1 MRASKA
7 LTAAAAFDGTEHGV
21 TDWRLGGEPGGPK
34 VPRYRP
40 FGEQRSTSGPKAA
53 RQDSCQIHPFSSA
66 VVIASIRFF
75 APSLL
80 KISDM

>member
-1 MRASKA
+1 MQASKA
-7 LTAAAAFDGTEHGV
+7 LTAAASKGQNTGQPVEN
-21 TDWRLGGEPGGPK
+21 WRGAGEDESSTPEVFWRRATFKLRTQRGPAE
-34 VPRYRP
+34 
-40 FGEQRSTSGPKAA
+40 FL
-53 RQDSCQIHPFSSA
+53 QIHPFSSA